1 MPRFVLYLLLMFAAC
16 IAHAGILDL
25 NQQPWV
31 TSNPD
36 PEKGMNVGLAQREG
50 DGIHVVLAVQPG
62 FSVYRDSLS
71 FESAGLPVN
80 PLSMPDG
87 TFKEDPSFGRVEVY
101 QDGAQVILPLVSDR
115 TLKVRM
121 QGCLDTGLCFE
132 QQTRIVQIEGEL
144 PTAAEIAPQAPGS
157 LWWFFM
163 AGVLLALTPCVLP
176 TLPLLLHAMSGGHA
190 SRPRQALYGMGYVSA
205 SAVSYAGLGV
215 LIGYL
220 GSSFDLRTALQGPI
234 PVSLITLSLVALAA
248 VNMGWRVP
256 GLGFISSGAGQG
268 LLGKIKG
275 GNLASAAAL
284 GVVSTIMLS
293 PCVSAPLAG
302 IMIYLAQT
310 GDSLYAGA
318 CLFLLGVGMGLPL
331 LILALGGKRFIPKSG
346 PWLIAMKEG
355 SALLL
360 IMAAAV
366 NASRLLTPPQTLIL
380 IGVMALVGSIY
391 LKLRWPKRW
400 SKLMGATLIFLV
412 FAYGFLCI
420 SGGINGQDDWKQPLA
435 TKQVL
440 VDETYDNVDQLAQAL
455 GRPGPKVVVISAQW
469 CLNCK
474 VEERELRESN
484 VKSLHPGV
492 TWIKLDITH
501 SNPET
506 ADWLQ
511 KKGLFG
517 PPAMLFVGSHGA
529 EDRSLRQVG
538 NIDTIEVSKALE
550 SLSAK

>member
-1 MPRFVLYLLLMFAAC
+1 MPRFVLYLLLMFATC
-16 IAHAGILDL
+16 IAHAGVLEL
-25 NQQPWV
+25 NQQSWA

-36 PEKGMNVGLAQREG
+36 PEKGMNVGFAQREG
-50 DGIHVVLAVQPG
+50 DGIHVVLAIQPG

-71 FESAGLPVN
+71 FESSGLAVN
-80 PLSMPDG
+80 PLSMPNG
-87 TFKEDPSFGRVEVY
+87 NFKEDPSFGRVEVY
-101 QDGAQVILPLVSDR
+101 HDGAEIILPLVSNR

-144 PTAAEIAPQAPGS
+144 PTAAEIAPQSPGS

-190 SRPRQALYGMGYVSA
+190 SRPRQALYGMSYVSA
-205 SAVSYAGLGV
+205 SAFSYAGLGV
-215 LIGYL
+215 LIGHL

-256 GLGFISSGAGQG
+256 GLGFISSGIGQG
-268 LLGKIKG
+268 LLDKIKG

-310 GDSLYAGA
+310 GDSLHAGA

-331 LILALGGKRFIPKSG
+331 MILALGGKRFIPKSG

-355 SALLL
+355 SALML

-366 NASRLLTPPQTLIL
+366 NASRLLTSSQTLIL

-400 SKLMGATLIFLV
+400 NKLMGATLIFMV

-420 SGGINGQDDWKQPLA
+420 SGGLNGQDDWKQPLSV
-435 TKQVL
+435 KQIL
-440 VDETYDNVDQLAQAL
+440 VDETYDNVAKLTQAL
-455 GRPGPKVVVISAQW
+455 ARPGPKVVVVSAQW

-474 VEERELRESN
+474 VEERELRDSN
-484 VKSLHPGV
+484 IKSQHPGV
-492 TWIKLDITH
+492 IWLKLDITH
-501 SNPET
+501 SNAEV
-506 ADWLQ
+506 ADWLK

-517 PPAMLFVGSHGA
+517 PPALLFVDKQGS

-538 NIDTIEVSKALE
+538 NIDTTQVSKALD
-550 SLSAK
+550 SLGAE